1 MKTSDI
7 GPFLF
12 WPGLA
17 IVAALVFGVIY
28 FLARQRNRARRELA
42 EEKERSEGLLHRIE
56 ADLCQAAR
64 IQKDLLPKANPSFE
78 GFDVAGINVPC
89 YEVGGDYYDFLPI
102 DADRLGIVIADVSGK
117 GIGAALLMASL
128 RAALL
133 AEVHPA
139 YDLGT
144 MAARLSEFVF
154 KSTGPSFFVTFL
166 FAEIDR
172 RTNSVRYVNAGHNP
186 PFMLGPDGRLTSFE
200 TSGFPLGMFS
210 GKGYEIRTCTLAP
223 GDTAVLFTDGIPDG
237 RNDAGEDYS
246 EDRLRDL
253 VRKSAGLSAADICQK
268 TIADI
273 DGYACGTQPCDDMTL
288 VVIKRTSN

>member
-1 MKTSDI
+1 MKIPAIDPVMFWI
-7 GPFLF
+7 G
-12 WPGLA
+12 
-17 IVAALVFGVIY
+17 LVIATAFIFGVIY
-28 FLARQRNRARRELA
+28 SLVIQRNRVRRELA
-42 EEKERSEGLLHRIE
+42 EEKERSEGLLHRID

-64 IQKDLLPKANPSFE
+64 IQKDLLPKENPSFE
-78 GFDVAGINVPC
+78 GFDIAGLNVPC

-102 DADRLGIVIADVSGK
+102 DSDRMGIVIADVSGK
-117 GIGAALLMASL
+117 GVGAALLSASL

-139 YDLGT
+139 YDLGN

-154 KSTGPSFFVTFL
+154 KSTGPTFFVTFL
-166 FAEIDR
+166 FAEIDS
-172 RTNSVRYVNAGHNP
+172 RTKIIRYVNAGHNP
-186 PFMLGPDGRLTSFE
+186 PFMLGPEGGLMSFE

-210 GKGYEIRTCTLAP
+210 GKGYEIRTCPFAP

-237 RNDAGEDYS
+237 RNAEGEDYS
-246 EDRLRDL
+246 EARLRDV
-253 VRKSAGLSAADICQK
+253 VRANAGLPAAEICQK